1 MTVREDFMYEDIINL
16 PHHVSKTRPQMS
28 MLDRAA
34 QFSPFAAL
42 TGYDAAIKETGRLT
56 DKKIELDEDTKAAL
70 DMKQAYLIEMID
82 EQPEISVTY
91 FLTDARKAG
100 GAYVTVTGK
109 LKRFDEYERLLI
121 LTNGK
126 KIPMDDIADI
136 ESDLF
141 KGMF

>member
-1 MTVREDFMYEDIINL
+1 MEGYEDIINL

-56 DKKIELDEDTKAAL
+56 DEKIEMDEDRKAAL

-91 FLTDARKAG
+91 FLPDTKKSG
-100 GAYVTVTGK
+100 GSYVTVTGVC
-109 LKRFDEYERLLI
+109 
-121 LTNGK
+121 
-126 KIPMDDIADI
+126 
-136 ESDLF
+136 
-141 KGMF
+141 